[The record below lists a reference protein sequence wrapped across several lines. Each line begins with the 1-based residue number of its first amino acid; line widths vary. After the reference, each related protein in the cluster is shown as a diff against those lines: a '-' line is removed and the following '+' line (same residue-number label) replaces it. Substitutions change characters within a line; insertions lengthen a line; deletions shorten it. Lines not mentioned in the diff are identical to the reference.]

1 MATIADILDC
11 MRKNPSG
18 VRFADAC
25 RLCDH
30 YFGAARQLSGSH
42 RVYKMPWS
50 GDPRVNIQNNKGY
63 AKSYQIRQI
72 LRAVERLEV
81 EHGRER

>member
-1 MATIADILDC
+1 MATIADILDS

-18 VRFADAC
+18 IRFADAC
-25 RLCDH
+25 KLCDH

-42 RVYKMPWS
+42 RVYKMPWI

-63 AKSYQIRQI
+63 AKTYQIRQI

-81 EHGRER
+81 EHGKDR